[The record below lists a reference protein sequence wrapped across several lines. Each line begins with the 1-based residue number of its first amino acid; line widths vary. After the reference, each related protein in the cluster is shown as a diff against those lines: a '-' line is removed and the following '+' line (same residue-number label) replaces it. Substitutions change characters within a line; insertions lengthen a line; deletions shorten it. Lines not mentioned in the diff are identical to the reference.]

1 MKAEIKTIKAEIKTI
16 VQVLDELKEFFDL
29 ATKQAIELQETL
41 DKISQSEISIE
52 VETKIQKGE

>member
-16 VQVLDELKEFFDL
+16 VQGLDELKEFFDL
-29 ATKQAIELQETL
+29 ATKQAIELQKTL

>member
-16 VQVLDELKEFFDL
+16 VQGLDELKEFFDL
-29 ATKQAIELQETL
+29 ATKQAIELQKTL

-52 VETKIQKGE
+52 VETKMQKGE